1 MRVLRELLLLQYQ
14 HNPSNA
20 TGADGCLM
28 ALLLLPV
35 TLIGR
40 ALR

>member
-1 MRVLRELLLLQYQ
+1 MRTLRELLVMQYQ

-35 TLIGR
+35 TLIVR
-40 ALR
+40 APR